1 MRLADGELFPLTA
14 AAAVETAPA
23 WSPDGTML
31 AYCAGDDRNSD
42 LWVVNADGS
51 SPTRLTATATCEYAP
66 AWSPDGTRLAAQV
79 GANAGATVWC
89 YTLGFA
95 GYNTP
100 VAR

>member
-1 MRLADGELFPLTA
+1 
-14 AAAVETAPA
+14 
-23 WSPDGTML
+23 
-31 AYCAGDDRNSD
+31 
-42 LWVVNADGS
+42 VVNADGS